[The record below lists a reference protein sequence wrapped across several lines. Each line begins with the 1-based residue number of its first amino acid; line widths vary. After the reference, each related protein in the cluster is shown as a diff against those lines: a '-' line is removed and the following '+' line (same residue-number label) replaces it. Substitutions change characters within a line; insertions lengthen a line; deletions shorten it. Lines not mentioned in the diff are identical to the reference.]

1 MYTVSIIVA
10 EHGAEWL
17 SWAKALRRG
26 HGNST
31 IVIAQSAAEDDET
44 FAQRVSDRL
53 RHLETKGTVV
63 GDAAFVGSERSD
75 TKAQAQRSAILRRL
89 SSLLAVEGRKAR
101 LYLDAATRTGKRS
114 LRLMQAL
121 GWAIADLSRG
131 TGLSVRIGS
140 GEGLLAAGATL

>member
-17 SWAKALRRG
+17 SWARTLRG
-26 HGNST
+26 GDST
-31 IVIAQSAAEDDET
+31 IVIAQSSTEDDET

-63 GDAAFVGSERSD
+63 EHAAFVGGDRSD
-75 TKAQAQRSAILRRL
+75 SVARAQRSAILRRL
-89 SSLLAVEGRKAR
+89 SSLLAVQGRKAR
-101 LYLDAATRTGKRS
+101 LYLDAATRTGQRS
-114 LRLMQAL
+114 LHLMRAL

-131 TGLSVRIGS
+131 TGLSVRLGPG
-140 GEGLLAAGATL
+140 GELLAAG